1 MIGHRRFFPAVLLLI
16 LSCYCTATERQQ
28 SLRRPHNSI
37 AATTNEETRK
47 QRTLETDYYHYH
59 NHNSHHHEKMKKKSS
74 YLMSDYKSSNTET
87 ECSKQIQNHNDKCVM
102 HCKTT
107 TTYYEGDKVVETDI
121 HTSVESCNHV
131 EEEFGI
137 DLNDSEED
145 TSWKG
150 DSYWKGDSWPT
161 TTTTTTTSST
171 ASSST
176 STTANTDTNNIPSI
190 ILNNCNGAGD
200 CKSIETT
207 FTDDNGSNA
216 SIFKIQARNNDIEIY
231 GLTIHASTTT
241 DNNPQ
246 TVVKVWERSGDYT
259 GFTSS
264 SNGWISV
271 QDINVNGQ
279 GTGTPTVLPDFDTP
293 IIIPAGSTKSINV
306 FVENGIRYTNGLNN
320 EETVYTQNEDIIIF
334 EGIGQNA
341 EFGGRT
347 FSPRVWNGIV
357 RYSVVA
363 ADTNPPTNRPTL
375 PPVPDNGSEQ
385 TITVYEAEDYITTT
399 DGVRFANNHLGYTGD
414 GFADF
419 GGQGT
424 YMDFINV
431 DGGSNGR
438 CSLVANY
445 AVGSAATRF
454 TNILVNGQ
462 NTGKKLVFKSTS
474 AWDSWDD
481 TVPVEINCNSGTTNT
496 ITLIAETSSGGP
508 NFNSLT
514 VTTNLGEPSPINT
527 NSPTSKPSSSPTRNP
542 TKSPTNMPTKSPT
555 KRVCIF
561 YIQLS
566 IYLDQ
571 LCS

>member
-28 SLRRPHNSI
+28 SLRRPRNSI

-59 NHNSHHHEKMKKKSS
+59 NHNSHHHDNKKKKSS

-87 ECSKQIQNHNDKCVM
+87 ECSKQIQNHNDKLCVM

-107 TTYYEGDKVVETDI
+107 TTYYEGEKIVETDI

-131 EEEFGI
+131 EEEYGI

-150 DSYWKGDSWPT
+150 DPWP
-161 TTTTTTTSST
+161 TTTTTTSST
-171 ASSST
+171 VADTTST
-176 STTANTDTNNIPSI
+176 TTANTDTDNLPSI
-190 ILNNCNGAGD
+190 ILNNCNGVGD

-207 FTDDNGSNA
+207 FEDNNGSNA
-216 SIFKIQARNNDIEIY
+216 NIFKIQARNNDIEIY
-231 GLTIHASTTT
+231 GLTVHASTT
-241 DNNPQ
+241 DSPQ
-246 TVVKVWERSGDYT
+246 TVKVWERSGDYT

-306 FVENGIRYTNGLNN
+306 FVENGIRYTNGLN
-320 EETVYTQNEDIIIF
+320 EEGSVYTQNGDIIIY

-341 EFGGRT
+341 EFDGRT

-357 RYSVVA
+357 RYGVVA
-363 ADTNPPTNRPTL
+363 AGTNPPTNRPTL
-375 PPVPDNGSEQ
+375 PPVPDNGNSEQ
-385 TITVYEAEDYITTT
+385 TTIVYEAEDYITTR

-414 GFADF
+414 GFADY

-438 CSLVANY
+438 CLLVANY

-462 NTGKKLVFKSTS
+462 NTGKKLVFKSTL

-481 TVPVEINCNSGTTNT
+481 TVPVEINCNPGATNT

-508 NFNSLT
+508 NLNSLK
-514 VTTNLGEPSPINT
+514 VTTNLGDSS
-527 NSPTSKPSSSPTRNP
+527 SPTSSPTRNP
-542 TKSPTNMPTKSPT
+542 TISPTDMPTKIPT
-555 KRVCIF
+555 KRVCMYILYSTF
-561 YIQLS
+561 YIS
-566 IYLDQ
+566 
-571 LCS
+571 

>member
-1 MIGHRRFFPAVLLLI
+1 
-16 LSCYCTATERQQ
+16 
-28 SLRRPHNSI
+28 
-37 AATTNEETRK
+37 
-47 QRTLETDYYHYH
+47 
-59 NHNSHHHEKMKKKSS
+59 
-74 YLMSDYKSSNTET
+74 MSDYKSSNTET
-87 ECSKQIQNHNDKCVM
+87 ECSKQIQNYNDKCVM
-102 HCKTT
+102 HCTTT
-107 TTYYEGDKVVETDI
+107 TTYYEGDKIVETDI

-131 EEEFGI
+131 EEEYGI
-137 DLNDSEED
+137 ELNDSQEDED
-145 TSWKG
+145 TWKG
-150 DSYWKGDSWPT
+150 DYSWKGDSWPT
-161 TTTTTTTSST
+161 TTATTSST
-171 ASSST
+171 VTSSSS
-176 STTANTDTNNIPSI
+176 STTANTDTDNLPSI
-190 ILNNCNGAGD
+190 ILNNCNGSGD

-216 SIFKIQARNNDIEIY
+216 NIFEIQARDNDIEIY

-264 SNGWISV
+264 SNGWNLV

-279 GTGTPTVLPDFDTP
+279 GTGIPTVLSDFDTP
-293 IIIPAGSTKSINV
+293 IIIPAGSTKSFNV
-306 FVENGIRYTNGLNN
+306 FVEKGIRYTNGLN
-320 EETVYTQNEDIIIF
+320 EEGSVYTQNEDIIIY

-363 ADTNPPTNRPTL
+363 AATNPPTNRPTL
-375 PPVPDNGSEQ
+375 PPVPDNGGEQ
-385 TITVYEAEDYITTT
+385 TTTVYEAEDYITTT
-399 DGVRFANNHLGYTGD
+399 DGVKFANNHLGYTGD

-431 DGGSNGR
+431 YGSNGR
-438 CSLVANY
+438 CSLIANY

-462 NTGKKLVFKSTS
+462 NTGKKLVFPSTS

-481 TVPVEINCNSGTTNT
+481 TVPVEINCNPGTTNT
-496 ITLIAETSSGGP
+496 ITLIAETSTGGP
-508 NFNSLT
+508 NLNSLI

-542 TKSPTNMPTKSPT
+542 TKSPTDMPTESPT
-555 KRVCIF
+555 KRVCI
-561 YIQLS
+561 L
-566 IYLDQ
+566 
-571 LCS
+571 